1 MTRNHSCHLL
11 DMLAEVSDARKKGL
25 ASFEGNA
32 RLSWSSGCFVVKA
45 IPDSDVAPKAANTRK
60 RL

>member
-11 DMLAEVSDARKKGL
+11 DMLAKVPDPRKKKRTP

-32 RLSWSSGCFVVKA
+32 RCVGRRTALWS
-45 IPDSDVAPKAANTRK
+45 
-60 RL
+60 